1 MKPNRPGDSLA
12 TTASALAGNDAQG
25 RAVQELI
32 RLAEGRRSTLE
43 QARGELCG
51 RIRLRSDDYAATSGL
66 TLLNA
71 ALAEI
76 GWPATITWEPRRGR
90 RIGR

>member
-1 MKPNRPGDSLA
+1 MTPIQRGDSLA
-12 TTASALAGNDAQG
+12 TTASALAGND
-25 RAVQELI
+25 VQDRSVQKLI

-43 QARGELCG
+43 QARGELVD
-51 RIRLRSDDYAATSGL
+51 RIRLRSDDYAATAGL

-71 ALAEI
+71 ALAEV
-76 GWPATITWEPRRGR
+76 GWPAAIIWEPRRGR